1 MGLRLSLKTNGVTVR
16 QYEDKLHF
24 TDKMRIKMGQYVVKY
39 FQGERERNGEL
50 V

>member
-1 MGLRLSLKTNGVTVR
+1 MGLRWNEWRASEA
-16 QYEDKLHF
+16 YEDKLHL
-24 TDKMRIKMGQYVVKY
+24 TDKMGIKMGQYVVKY